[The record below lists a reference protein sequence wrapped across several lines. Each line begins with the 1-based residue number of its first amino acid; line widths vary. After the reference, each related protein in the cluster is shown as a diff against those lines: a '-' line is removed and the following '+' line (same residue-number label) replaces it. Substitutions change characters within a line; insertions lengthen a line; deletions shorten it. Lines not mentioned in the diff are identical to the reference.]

1 MSVDRVSFIAGG
13 RRLVRQERWDPAGMF
28 QGTDKLCLLPFM
40 RCGFVCWL
48 DPSLWHLSSRLPQLL
63 HGIVRNLL

>member
-13 RRLVRQERWDPAGMF
+13 RRLVPQERWSPVGMF
-28 QGTDKLCLLPFM
+28 QGTAKLCLLPFM
-40 RCGFVCWL
+40 GCGFACWL
-48 DPSLWHLSSRLPQLL
+48 DPSLQHLSSRLPQLS